1 MKLVLCTG
9 KKILGPIWSKLDRAR
24 SAFREK
30 REMQEML
37 IEDVKKHK
45 YDYSRDLQR
54 AVGVSN
60 AIMFGIEKVIGK
72 MSLQLPVVK
81 HGKVRKRDPPFLPL
95 RGR

>member
-1 MKLVLCTG
+1 MHWEE
-9 KKILGPIWSKLDRAR
+9 KILGPIWSKLDRAR
-24 SAFREK
+24 GAFREK

-37 IEDVKKHK
+37 IEDVNKHK

-81 HGKVRKRDPPFLPL
+81 HGKVRREIPPFRLCVD
-95 RGR
+95 GD